1 MSGLKS
7 AWELSLERSD
17 ELVPELKSNKK
28 ITKKQKDEIK
38 EIRMEYKAKIA
49 DKDVMHQDK
58 MSKLS
63 NRVPPEEVQLAVEQ
77 LNKEFAEEKKALEEE
92 METKVESVR
101 NKQG

>member
-1 MSGLKS
+1 MLFFTYGVKGGIRATNILIRK
-7 AWELSLERSD
+7 
-17 ELVPELKSNKK
+17 KK
-28 ITKKQKDEIK
+28 ITKKQKDDIK
-38 EIRMEYKAKIA
+38 GIRMEYKAKIA

-58 MSKLS
+58 LSKLS
-63 NRVPPEEVQLAVEQ
+63 NRVPPEEIQLAVEQ